1 MCNQTIYGTRE
12 KDGKKYTKISSYNIY
27 DDKECNSLK
36 KMINSGKGSDLLM
49 YNNDPKTY
57 RDMLKILETYSKR
70 KKILLW
76 HTTKKT
82 GDYFRKYSKK
92 SQWT

>member
-12 KDGKKYTKISSYNIY
+12 KDGKIHKISSYNIY

-57 RDMLKILETYSKR
+57 RDMLKILETYSSEKNPFVAYEQETGEKD
-70 KKILLW
+70 KKV
-76 HTTKKT
+76 
-82 GDYFRKYSKK
+82 F
-92 SQWT
+92 